1 LLVLVIIGTRPEAI
15 KLAPVIKQLKKV
27 GGDVDVHVCVTGQHR
42 EMLDQMLH
50 MFEIEP
56 DTDLD
61 IMEHRQSLSNTAAS
75 VLIRLDPVLVRLKPD
90 WVIVQGDTTTV
101 MASAIA
107 AHHRQ
112 HKVAH
117 VEAGLRSYD
126 RENPFPEEMNRVLAD
141 HISDIHFAPTGR
153 AKANLQE
160 EGISPESIFVTGN
173 TAVDALL
180 EIVESP
186 TLNDYQTPAIPEV
199 ENLILVTAH
208 RRENHGKPLQG
219 ICDALSE
226 IAGRGDVHIVYT
238 VHKNPA
244 VWYPVHER
252 LHGDSGITLLP
263 PVEYPL
269 MVNLMRRCKMILTDS
284 GGIQEEAPTLGK
296 PVLVLRTVTERPEAV
311 ETGAARVVGTDAMNI
326 VKEVYELLDNS
337 HSYQMMAQAR
347 NPFGDGRAAERIARI
362 ISSGGTLPSGLDE
375 FE

>member
-1 LLVLVIIGTRPEAI
+1 LLVLAIIGTRPEAI

-27 GGDVDVHVCVTGQHR
+27 GGDVNVHVCVTGQHR
-42 EMLDQMLH
+42 EMLDQMLRL
-50 MFEIEP
+50 FDIVP

-61 IMEHRQSLSNTAAS
+61 IMKPRQNLSDTAAS
-75 VLIRLDPVLVRLKPD
+75 VLDRLDPVLVRLKPD
-90 WVIVQGDTTTV
+90 WVVVQGDTTTV

-107 AHHRQ
+107 ANHRK

-117 VEAGLRSYD
+117 VEAGLRSFD
-126 RENPFPEEMNRVLAD
+126 RENPFPEEMNRIIAD
-141 HISDIHFAPTGR
+141 QVSNVHFAPTPR
-153 AKANLQE
+153 AKANLLR
-160 EGISPESIFVTGN
+160 EGIRSETIFVTGN
-173 TAVDALL
+173 TAIDAL
-180 EIVESP
+180 
-186 TLNDYQTPAIPEV
+186 NDVAGYPITNDAQVRALPET

-219 ICDALSE
+219 ICNALSE
-226 IAGRGDVHIVYT
+226 IAVRQDVHIVYP

-252 LHGDSGITLLP
+252 LQGDSRITLLP
-263 PVEYPL
+263 PVAYPT
-269 MVNLMRRCKMILTDS
+269 MVNLMRRCKIILTDS

-296 PVLVLRTVTERPEAV
+296 PVLVLRSVTERPEAV
-311 ETGAARVVGTDAMNI
+311 EAGAARVVGTDAMNI

-337 HSYQMMAQAR
+337 LAYQMMAQSR

-362 ISSGGTLPSGLDE
+362 ISGDGIMPSDLDE